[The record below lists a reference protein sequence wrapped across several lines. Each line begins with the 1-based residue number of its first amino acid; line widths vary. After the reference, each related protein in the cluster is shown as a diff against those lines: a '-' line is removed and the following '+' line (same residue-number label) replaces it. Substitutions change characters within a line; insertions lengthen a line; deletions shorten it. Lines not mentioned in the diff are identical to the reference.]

1 MMANKLPN
9 ARDIMQRKVVQVYAT
24 ATLAEAARL
33 MLDHGINSL
42 PVLDESDRVV
52 GMIGIRDVL
61 RVPRP
66 SGSETPILKW
76 DRLDEKAKSLRTTSV
91 KEVMARRV
99 VAVDESASVVDVAA
113 LMANRG
119 LHPIPVMRGEEL
131 LGVVGRADVVRVLL
145 DLGSPVGQPEV
156 AGRGGA

>member
-1 MMANKLPN
+1 MYPSVSA
-9 ARDIMQRKVVQVYAT
+9 IMQREVIVVYTT

-42 PVLDESDRVV
+42 PVLDDSDRVV

-61 RVPRP
+61 RAPMP

-76 DRLDEKAKSLRTTSV
+76 DRLDEKAESLRTTLV
-91 KEVMARRV
+91 KAVMARRV

-119 LHPIPVMRGEEL
+119 LHPIPVMRGDEL
-131 LGVVGRADVVRVLL
+131 LGVVGRADVVKALL
-145 DLGSPVGQPEV
+145 DLGSTLGQPEV